1 MDSKQF
7 CQLLFAKGI
16 ESGMS
21 IEEIDR
27 KMNASYGRSFVKD
40 LECGTRKF
48 TMDSIMKYIDIIGL
62 NLVIIDS
69 HSVNAASNYDQL
81 MELCSKKCRHF
92 PFRKGRVDAYGVRSW
107 VPSSKWEVVNDWL
120 YLSGFLLRMGK
131 FGYEIDV
138 MNDEQIEAMRAK
150 IAILELERKKRR
162 KRYLWIFNILAVFFS
177 LCALLL
183 IFMIPDDTILW
194 GYLIVLGITAVI
206 LMNFIPEDTLVTVIA
221 IAAMIGWLAGASVL
235 KVILGIIVTLVILLC
250 ANSQANKKIW

>member
-7 CQLLFAKGI
+7 CQLLFAKGV

-48 TMDSIMKYIDIIGL
+48 SMDSIMKYIDIIGL
-62 NLVIIDS
+62 SLVIIDS

-81 MELCSKKCRHF
+81 LELCSKKCRHF

-120 YLSGFLLRMGK
+120 YLSGFLWRIGK
-131 FGYEIDV
+131 FGYEVDV
-138 MNDEQIEAMRAK
+138 MNDEQINRFKIEQAK
-150 IAILELERKKRR
+150 KVHKQS
-162 KRYLWIFNILAVFFS
+162 NIN
-177 LCALLL
+177 LL
-183 IFMIPDDTILW
+183 IVFIMGLMVVPMFMIACFGCEYAWKLFEHISDWLRLYTPDHYFGSLLWSFIGVFLWFIVCPIIL
-194 GYLIVLGITAVI
+194 
-206 LMNFIPEDTLVTVIA
+206 
-221 IAAMIGWLAGASVL
+221 
-235 KVILGIIVTLVILLC
+235 LVIVCIGLFPVFYLVGKLNEYINC
-250 ANSQANKKIW
+250 KKLNDKN